1 MAAGLVISD
10 NWPNLLEPIVREA
23 FLLSA
28 DRYPSVIPQLY
39 DTLPSQ
45 AAWEK
50 FQGIGAVG
58 VDAWDQFRKT
68 KQAARVSFD
77 QGYLTTFTH
86 ETYLV
91 ELPIERELVE
101 DAQYPQI
108 TDAVS
113 ALADS
118 FSEKKETDASS
129 LFVNAFTD
137 AYAGADGVGLC
148 STLHPNGPNKTGST
162 QSNEGTY
169 SLTADNVSTVRI
181 AMMGF
186 KDDAGGRLAINPD
199 LLLVPPELEDAA
211 LKIVNSTNQP
221 GSANNDINPQQG
233 RMRVVRWNYLTDT
246 NAWFMID
253 SNRMKRA
260 LKWFDRV
267 PINITLAPKSSS
279 AWAIYEARARYSYG
293 WRDWR
298 WLHGSNPS

>member
-1 MAAGLVISD
+1 MPNGLVISD

-28 DRYPSVIPQLY
+28 ERYPSIIPTLF
-39 DTLPSQ
+39 DVLPSA

-68 KQAARVSFD
+68 KKAAKVAFD
-77 QGYLTTFTH
+77 NGYLTTFTH
-86 ETYLV
+86 DTYMV
-91 ELPIERELVE
+91 ELDVERELIE
-101 DAQYPQI
+101 DSQYPQI
-108 TDAVS
+108 TDAAAALSDS
-113 ALADS
+113 AM
-118 FSEKKETDASS
+118 EKRETDAASV
-129 LFVNAFTD
+129 FVNAFTD
-137 AYAGADGVGLC
+137 TYAGADAVGLC
-148 STLHPNGPNKTGST
+148 STAHPNGPNKTGST

-199 LLLVPPELEDAA
+199 MLLVPPDLEDAA
-211 LKIVNSTNQP
+211 IKIVGSVQQP
-221 GSANNDINPQQG
+221 GNANNDINPQNG

-253 SNRMKRA
+253 SGRMKRA

-267 PINITLAPKSSS
+267 PLNIQLAPKSSS
-279 AWAIYEARARYSYG
+279 AWAVYEARMRYSFG
-293 WRDWR
+293 WRDYR
-298 WLHGSNPS
+298 WVYGNNPS